1 VLGDL
6 RWGGMYGCEADF
18 VASENCK
25 ICYIYA
31 NDFKVGVL
39 WTSELWAV
47 RSSQGSSKWLHVLC
61 WLTARDFL
69 IFRFSVSAKPII
81 TIGPQILA
89 RFDIFVQDGRA
100 R

>member
-1 VLGDL
+1 MGRNVWL
-6 RWGGMYGCEADF
+6 RGRLCGQRELQDMLHLCQRLQ
-18 VASENCK
+18 
-25 ICYIYA
+25 
-31 NDFKVGVL
+31 GVL

-47 RSSQGSSKWLHVLC
+47 RSSQSSSKWLHVPC

-81 TIGPQILA
+81 TIGPQVLA